1 MRLRRRGSSA
11 FQKRRLVVL
20 FHAGVAGLVSPFCLG
35 AWFDPLFDFIALYW
49 EYSNYKTCFFF
60 PYFPIVS
67 NYWTYFPQIFR
78 RFL

>member
-35 AWFDPLFDFIALYW
+35 ARFDPLFDWLSAVRLLLGNLI
-49 EYSNYKTCFFF
+49 
-60 PYFPIVS
+60 
-67 NYWTYFPQIFR
+67 R
-78 RFL
+78 